1 VLQPLTRQP
10 STAAAP
16 PAVLPLLRPAQLG
29 TLLDW
34 HARFA
39 HNPSALAA
47 LPTMTHQLSLPG
59 VPGGLG
65 LQRVGRVLVAAE
77 PLAAVQDWPAL
88 ASAFLDLA
96 RQLKA
101 VPAFGPVGAEFA
113 VVARDSGLQT
123 VRLGSAPYIHLNDWP
138 QRGNAG
144 GSVRNAHNRA
154 RREGVCFC
162 ELEGTLGPSTPDHDE
177 VQALCADWLKRRRSG
192 HAFHWIFRLQPL
204 EFSGHKRY
212 FVARQE
218 GRLIGLLA
226 ASPLA
231 GRNCWYL
238 EDIVLAQD
246 AAPQTG
252 TALVAHALNAL
263 KTDGATLAT
272 LGGVPLSRQRGW
284 TPGWDPAPPNLQ
296 ERLAYRLRPLLGRL
310 YSFDGLEL
318 FKRRF
323 GPAHWEDEFLVLPV
337 GLRAQLRVAG
347 ALTRLVLR
355 GH

>member
-1 VLQPLTRQP
+1 VLQTAPRQP
-10 STAAAP
+10 TAAP
-16 PAVLPLLRPAQLG
+16 VPLLSPAQPG

-39 HNPSALAA
+39 QNPSALAA
-47 LPTMTHQLSLPG
+47 LPTMTHQLSLAD
-59 VPGGLG
+59 VPGGIG
-65 LQRVGRVLVAAE
+65 LQRVGSVLVAAE

-88 ASAFLDLA
+88 ASAFLALA
-96 RQLKA
+96 EQPNA
-101 VPAFGPVGAEFA
+101 VPAFGPVGTEFA
-113 VVARDSGLQT
+113 AVARSLGLQT
-123 VRLGSAPYIHLNDWP
+123 VRLGSTPYIHLHDWP

-154 RREGVCFC
+154 RREGVSFC
-162 ELEGTLGPSTPDHDE
+162 RLDITSGQFTPVQDE
-177 VQALCADWLKRRRSG
+177 VQALCADWLKQRRAG

-204 EFSGHKRY
+204 EFSEGKKY
-212 FVARQE
+212 FLARQE

-231 GRNCWYL
+231 GRGCWYL
-238 EDIVLAQD
+238 EDLVQGQS

-263 KTDGATLAT
+263 KADGATLAT

-284 TPGWDPAPPNLQ
+284 TPGWDTAPLSVQ
-296 ERLAYRLRPLLGRL
+296 ERLAYRLRPLLGRV

-323 GPAHWEDEFLVLPV
+323 GPAHWEDEFLLMPA
-337 GLRAQLRVAG
+337 GIPAQLRVAG
-347 ALTRLVLR
+347 AMTKLVLR
-355 GH
+355 GR